1 MYHFMCFA
9 IIYVDSAYQTS
20 QQKNIDINIL
30 RSLLVRPLSYWRS
43 ASNNTRLLLECKS
56 INIWPTI
63 QMFYL
68 IFCSTHFLLIFFQ
81 YTFFSNYFFLQ
92 YTFFSNY
99 LFSVHIR
106 PRRIYT
112 RLPLHPDRYHGL
124 PHPTATC
131 LIRLL
136 LHVWLVLIFVTRCQN
151 N

>member
-1 MYHFMCFA
+1 MYHFMCFT

-81 YTFFSNYFFLQ
+81 YTFFSNYLFLQ

-99 LFSVHIR
+99 LFFSTHSTKKN
-106 PRRIYT
+106 IYSPPS
-112 RLPLHPDRYHGL
+112 LSWSISW
-124 PHPTATC
+124 TASSNCYVSYTFAFTC
-131 LIRLL
+131 L
-136 LHVWLVLIFVTRCQN
+136 TRADLCDWVSE
-151 N
+151 